1 MNLVENASAYLELF
15 LAFSGVVA
23 ALAAFVRWGQKG
35 LEKKILAEI
44 EQATHQIQPH
54 ANGGKSL
61 SDLHHKLDRFMD
73 YQMAVNEK
81 REKDIYLLKTAV
93 VDLENET
100 EGIA

>member
-1 MNLVENASAYLELF
+1 MNVVDEASTYLELF

-35 LEKKILAEI
+35 LERKILD
-44 EQATHQIQPH
+44 QIQESTRPIH
-54 ANGGKSL
+54 PNANGGRSL
-61 SDLHHKLDRFMD
+61 NDLHLKLDRFID

-81 REKDIYLLKTAV
+81 RDRDIGLLKQAV

-100 EGIA
+100 EGIE